1 MENAPYPSLPY
12 SIRVQTRTAI
22 VWMIWQDT
30 AWDTPA
36 PVTYNTDYEPAIAD
50 VKDYFTTATGFQG
63 YPIEDVD
70 RPAPMDI
77 HAALV
82 GAPDRLILGFDL
94 IGLIPDPPSSPDEDI
109 EQDEEDE
116 SDHIVDV
123 NEMVSASEESVL
135 ESIPPGA
142 KVKLPFILEDTGE
155 TVLIETD
162 AQEAIAET
170 EEESALF
177 ESIIKRMES

>member
-1 MENAPYPSLPY
+1 M
-12 SIRVQTRTAI
+12 IRVQTRTAI

-36 PVTYNTDYEPAIAD
+36 PVTYNTDYEPAIATLKEYLT
-50 VKDYFTTATGFQG
+50 VATGFQG

-82 GAPDRLILGFDL
+82 GAADRLILGFDL

-109 EQDEEDE
+109 EPDEDEEDDE

-123 NEMVSASEESVL
+123 NEMVSEPVEPVL
-135 ESIPPGA
+135 ESVPQGA
-142 KVKLPFILEDTGE
+142 RVKLPFILEDTGE

-170 EEESALF
+170 AEEAALF
-177 ESIIKRMES
+177 ESIVKRMES

>member
-1 MENAPYPSLPY
+1 
-12 SIRVQTRTAI
+12 
-22 VWMIWQDT
+22 MIWQDT

-36 PVTYNTDYEPAIAD
+36 PVTYNTDYEPAASV
-50 VKDYFTTATGFQG
+50 VKEYLTTATGFQG

-109 EQDEEDE
+109 EPDDEEDE
-116 SDHIVDV
+116 EDTSDYPTAEPV
-123 NEMVSASEESVL
+123 VL

-142 KVKLPFILEDTGE
+142 KVMLPFILEDTGE

-162 AQEAIAET
+162 AQEALGEAEA
-170 EEESALF
+170 EVALF
-177 ESIIKRMES
+177 ESIVKRMES

>member
-1 MENAPYPSLPY
+1 M
-12 SIRVQTRTAI
+12 IRVQTRTAI

-36 PVTYNTDYEPAIAD
+36 PVTYNTDYEPAVATLKEYLT
-50 VKDYFTTATGFQG
+50 VATGFQG
-63 YPIEDVD
+63 YPIENID

-82 GAPDRLILGFDL
+82 GAADRLILGFDL

-109 EQDEEDE
+109 EPDDEEDE
-116 SDHIVDV
+116 EVT
-123 NEMVSASEESVL
+123 NEDPPVEPILESV
-135 ESIPPGA
+135 PPGA

-162 AQEAIAET
+162 AQEAITET
-170 EEESALF
+170 EQEAALF

>member
-1 MENAPYPSLPY
+1 M
-12 SIRVQTRTAI
+12 IRVQTRTAI

-36 PVTYNTDYEPAIAD
+36 PVTYNTDYEPAVSV
-50 VKDYFTTATGFQG
+50 VKEYLTTATGFQG
-63 YPIEDVD
+63 YPIEDID

-82 GAPDRLILGFDL
+82 GAADRLVLGFDL

-109 EQDEEDE
+109 EPDDEEDE
-116 SDHIVDV
+116 EVT
-123 NEMVSASEESVL
+123 NEDPPVEPILESV
-135 ESIPPGA
+135 PPGA

-162 AQEAIAET
+162 AQEAITET

>member
-1 MENAPYPSLPY
+1 MENSTYPALPY
-12 SIRVQTRTAI
+12 SIRLQTKTAI

-30 AWDTPA
+30 PWDTPA
-36 PVTYNTDYEPAIAD
+36 PVTYSSDFEPAVATIKEYLT
-50 VKDYFTTATGFQG
+50 VATGFQG
-63 YPIEDVD
+63 YPIEDID

-82 GAPDRLILGFDL
+82 SPRRDPFITGFDL
-94 IGLIPDPPSSPDEDI
+94 IGAIPDPPSAPDEDI
-109 EQDEEDE
+109 EPAADDEEVHDE
-116 SDHIVDV
+116 P
-123 NEMVSASEESVL
+123 VL

-155 TVLIETD
+155 TVHVETD
-162 AQEAIAET
+162 AREALNESATET
-170 EEESALF
+170 ALF

>member
-1 MENAPYPSLPY
+1 
-12 SIRVQTRTAI
+12 
-22 VWMIWQDT
+22 MIWQDT

-36 PVTYNTDYEPAIAD
+36 PVTYNTDYEPAASV
-50 VKDYFTTATGFQG
+50 VKEYLTTATGFQG

-109 EQDEEDE
+109 EPDEDEEE
-116 SDHIVDV
+116 VEFDHIVDS
-123 NEMVSASEESVL
+123 NKMVVESEKPILESV
-135 ESIPPGA
+135 PPGT

-162 AQEAIAET
+162 AQEVLGEAEA
-170 EEESALF
+170 EVALF
-177 ESIIKRMES
+177 ESIVKRMES